1 MKKQSLLSRTPFQ
14 AILVG
19 LILILLFGLV
29 GHFDQENEQF
39 EEDRY
44 CEMVALWNKD
54 KAAGIPANQRN
65 GWPPFRKGEV
75 SCPR

>member
-1 MKKQSLLSRTPFQ
+1 MKQSLLNNSRWQ

-29 GHFDQENEQF
+29 GHMDQENEEF
-39 EEDRY
+39 EQDRY
-44 CEMVALWNKD
+44 CEMVAIWNKD
-54 KAAGIPANQRN
+54 KAAGIPADQRS